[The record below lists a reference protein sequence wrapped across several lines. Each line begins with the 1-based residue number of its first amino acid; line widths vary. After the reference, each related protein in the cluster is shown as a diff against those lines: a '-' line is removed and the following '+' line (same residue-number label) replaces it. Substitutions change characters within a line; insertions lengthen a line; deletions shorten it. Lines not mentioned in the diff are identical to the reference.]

1 MALLYNIIAMLIFGT
16 IGLFAKEASISS
28 GLLAFLRTTIGAMV
42 MGIVLLIRHQH
53 IHIEKGQGK
62 YLLLSALFLGCNW
75 VFLFESYRY
84 TSISNATIAYYTAP
98 IMITLCSLILF
109 HSKLTMR
116 TVICLIITM
125 TGLICITFQEGS
137 FDGIGILFGL
147 LAASGYAGIVL
158 TNRWIHMDPIMFTFL
173 QLLIA
178 ALILFPYVWIRGE
191 FIQLSLLTMHQV
203 PYILIMGIVHTG
215 IAYLLYFTSI
225 AKLAPSTAAIFS
237 YIDPCTAILLS
248 IIVLQE
254 KSSLMQMTGI
264 ICIIMGILLSTHKSK
279 RGEHHVRLL

>member
-28 GLLAFLRTTIGAMV
+28 GLLAFLRTVIGAMM
-42 MGIVLLIRHQH
+42 MGFVLLIRHQK

-98 IMITLCSLILF
+98 IMITLCSVVLF

-116 TVICLIITM
+116 NVICSLLAM
-125 TGLICITFQEGS
+125 TGLICMTFQEGS
-137 FDGIGILFGL
+137 FDGIGIFFGL
-147 LAASGYAGIVL
+147 LAAIGYAGIVL
-158 TNRWIHMDPIMFTFL
+158 TNRWIHMDPIEFTFL
-173 QLLIA
+173 QLLTA
-178 ALILFPYVWIRGE
+178 ALILCPYVWIRGE
-191 FIQLSLLTMHQV
+191 FTQLSILTMHQI
-203 PYILIMGIVHTG
+203 PYILIMGILHTG

-225 AKLAPSTAAIFS
+225 AKLAPSTVAIFS

-248 IIVLQE
+248 IVVLQE

-264 ICIIMGILLSTHKSK
+264 LCVITGILLSTHKAK
-279 RGEHHVRLL
+279 RGEHHV